1 MKVLIAILL
10 PLALVGGNLAQ
21 AADIPDEQVVPSSLS
36 VTGDRSS
43 QYGVFFEESID
54 TLRMPTLLYGYNIK
68 NNQQN
73 AISFCKGLDD
83 PACSEATGFKF
94 YALFQP
100 CITETDVDCIESV
113 YAITPGSPARTQGK
127 FVRAMPSTVAK
138 PYKGDVLK
146 GLPNGGNAGIWNI
159 PGVKNKGGSEDYA
172 VIMSRVGDVLSNG
185 TTSSLGDIR
194 AVILPVKMVSN
205 AGYKANVAVLRE
217 RGNSGTKNVSIDH
230 PGTASFEPCAIVEDG
245 TCALRQS
252 FPDGVQF
259 GMAVRFSKSV
269 NGWLHGR
276 ISAPQIDYQVKS
288 YGTRIDMQGLS
299 TKVPVVGGY
308 VPKSAFT
315 DEVKKT
321 INYIPDPGST
331 IFPGASGEN
340 SMRELTGW
348 AKLLDDKAI
357 AYPSQWIFYNLPEYQ
372 MQSANQ
378 CIRNSSTLAGFVT
391 TSSTAYA
398 AGPPVFNK
406 ETQSLDYK
414 VASAHKLK
422 DGSVFKGEYNLYI
435 DSKVAR
441 CIYQFSSAP
450 ISANI
455 SIVGEAGEAKIATT
469 TVRESGGWLHLSA
482 FGFTFSSPTLKVKLS
497 QNGDNQIATPA
508 PAELPATTQG
518 QQPTKVKAEQSGKA
532 SKLSSRTITCIK
544 GKTSKKVTGS
554 KPVCPAGFKKK

>member
-1 MKVLIAILL
+1 MKRINKLVAVFTTSAILF
-10 PLALVGGNLAQ
+10 GSGFAQ
-21 AADIPDEQVVPSSLS
+21 AADIPDEQVVTGSLS
-36 VTGDRSS
+36 FSGDRSS
-43 QYGVFFEESID
+43 QYGVFFEESVD
-54 TLRMPTLLYGYNIK
+54 TLRMPTLLYGYNII
-68 NNQQN
+68 NNQRN
-73 AISFCKGLDD
+73 TISFCNSLED
-83 PACSEATGFKF
+83 PACSEATGFKY

-100 CITETDVDCIESV
+100 CLTETDVDCIESV

-127 FVRAMPSTVAK
+127 FVRTMPSTVAK
-138 PYKGDVLK
+138 PFKGDISK
-146 GLPNGGNAGIWNI
+146 GLPNGGNAGIWSI

-172 VIMSRVGDVLSNG
+172 VIMSRVGDVFTNGSSN
-185 TTSSLGDIR
+185 SLGDIR

-205 AGYKANVAVLRE
+205 AGYRANVAVLNDIRKT
-217 RGNSGTKNVSIDH
+217 GIKNVSINH
-230 PGTASFEPCAIVEDG
+230 PGTTSFEPCAIVEDG
-245 TCALRQS
+245 ACALRQS

-276 ISAPQIDYQVKS
+276 ISSPQIDYQVKS
-288 YGTRIDMQGLS
+288 YGTRIEMQGLA

-308 VPKSAFT
+308 VSAAAFT

-321 INYIPDPGST
+321 IKYIPNPGEVT
-331 IFPGASGEN
+331 FPGASGEN

-348 AKLLDDKAI
+348 AKLFGDKAV
-357 AYPSQWIFYNLPEYQ
+357 AYPSQWIFYNLPEYE

-391 TSSTAYA
+391 TSSTTYA

-422 DGSVFKGEYNLYI
+422 DGSVFQGEYNLYI

-450 ISANI
+450 ISATI

-482 FGFTFSSPTLKVKLS
+482 TGFTFSSPTLKVKLS
-497 QNGDNQIATPA
+497 QGGDSDVTA
-508 PAELPATTQG
+508 PAQV
-518 QQPTKVKAEQSGKA
+518 QQPAKA
-532 SKLSSRTITCIK
+532 SQLSSRTITCFK

>member
-1 MKVLIAILL
+1 MKSIKKLVAVFTTSAVLF
-10 PLALVGGNLAQ
+10 GSGFAQ
-21 AADIPDEQVVPSSLS
+21 AADIPDEQVVPGSLS

-43 QYGVFFEESID
+43 QYGVFFEESVD

-68 NNQQN
+68 SNQPN
-73 AISFCKGLDD
+73 AISFCKSLDD

-100 CITETDVDCIESV
+100 CKTETDVDCIESV

-127 FVRAMPSTVAK
+127 FVRAMPSIVAK
-138 PYKGDVLK
+138 PYKGDVSK
-146 GLPNGGNAGIWNI
+146 GLPNGGNAGIWTI
-159 PGVKNKGGSEDYA
+159 PGVKNKGGSEEYA
-172 VIMSRVGDVLSNG
+172 VIMSRVGNVFTNEA
-185 TTSSLGDIR
+185 TSSLGDIR

-205 AGYKANVAVLRE
+205 AGYKANVAVLSEPRSN
-217 RGNSGTKNVSIDH
+217 GNKTISINH
-230 PGTASFEPCAIVEDG
+230 PGKVSFEPCAIVEDG
-245 TCALRQS
+245 ACALRQS

-259 GMAVRFSKSV
+259 GMAVRFSESV

-276 ISAPQIDYQVKS
+276 ISSPQIDYQVKS
-288 YGTRIDMQGLS
+288 YGTRIEMQGFS

-308 VPKSAFT
+308 VPKTAFT
-315 DEVKKT
+315 DKVKKT
-321 INYIPDPGST
+321 INYIPDPGET
-331 IFPGASGEN
+331 TFPGASGEN
-340 SMRELTGW
+340 SMKDLTGW
-348 AKLLDDKAI
+348 AKLLGDKAI

-372 MQSANQ
+372 MQNANE
-378 CIRNSSTLAGFVT
+378 CILNSSTLAGFVT

-422 DGSVFKGEYNLYI
+422 DGSVFRGEYNLYI

-450 ISANI
+450 ISATI
-455 SIVGEAGEAKIATT
+455 SVVGEAGEAKIATT

-482 FGFTFSSPTLKVKLS
+482 TGFTFSSPTLRVKLS
-497 QNGDNQIATPA
+497 QGGGSDATAPVQAKKPA
-508 PAELPATTQG
+508 
-518 QQPTKVKAEQSGKA
+518 KA
-532 SKLSSRTITCIK
+532 SKLSSNTITCFK